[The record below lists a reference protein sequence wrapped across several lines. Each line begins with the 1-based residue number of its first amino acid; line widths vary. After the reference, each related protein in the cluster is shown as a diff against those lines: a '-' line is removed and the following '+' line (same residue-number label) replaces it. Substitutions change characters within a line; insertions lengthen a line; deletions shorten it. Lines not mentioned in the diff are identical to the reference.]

1 VRTSLFLIIRYS
13 KRIISKV
20 LISFIRADTE
30 DLILNEVV
38 IIEGSYVNII
48 LKALIIKVRA

>member
-1 VRTSLFLIIRYS
+1 MRTSLFLIIRYS